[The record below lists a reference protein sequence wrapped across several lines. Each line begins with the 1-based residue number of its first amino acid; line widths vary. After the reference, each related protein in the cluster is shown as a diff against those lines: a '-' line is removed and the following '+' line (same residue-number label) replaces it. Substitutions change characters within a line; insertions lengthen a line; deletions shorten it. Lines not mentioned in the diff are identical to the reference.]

1 LNERIFFIFP
11 LIYKLKVFIMNKKFL
26 SVALFGA
33 LLATTTGTFT
43 SCKDYDD
50 DIKGLQEQIDKKGAT
65 METIANQLKTLESAL
80 DAAKTTADA
89 AKDAAAKAQ
98 AAADAA
104 KSAGD
109 AALAKAK
116 EAEAKAQ
123 TAIAAAA
130 TAKTEAIEAAKA
142 EIATLKTLL
151 EEKIAGKVS
160 QDVYDAAVAAL
171 GGRIDGIQE
180 GLNTLKT
187 GAVAKNTKDIADI
200 FKLIGTSTAL
210 EQDLLTQIKALQA
223 YQELSEGMFEEQ
235 GGKLEQLRADLGT
248 AEGKIDK
255 LWKEIFTE
263 GTGLKALITTLR
275 QDFNA
280 LKERV
285 ERELPQIQ
293 EELTNI
299 KNDITGINRKISD
312 EIMPDLAMLHTLI
325 TSRLTSI
332 KFAPSY
338 FADGIEAIKFNSLNY
353 DAMPANENAEIPGVY
368 KHSTANL
375 ATASYHFNPVSF
387 KLKNADYQYIDRR
400 AELGTFF
407 QPVIG
412 KGRALNTSS
421 LVEIEGEPVLNPVTG
436 TVDFQLRRLNAWSNM
451 LPNNNNDNDWNKI
464 NIIALQAMLKGEAI
478 DKEET
483 DVIITSPYVAVKDF
497 ILSKEDV
504 RIADKETLEE
514 GEEAHYA
521 LTFNACKNEEA
532 RYKMAYNKT
541 FDLKELVATCFA
553 NGNHEEFPVADYKLS
568 YRFAVASSA
577 YNISSGNTQ
586 TNQQKWIKCN
596 DAEKGLFQAEGFNK
610 EAIGRTPIL
619 KVELVDEAG
628 RVVRRGFVKVEIVAE
643 KVADMYIGDGI
654 SYANIVYQCADTQT
668 KKYEISEDYMRENLY
683 RVITNGTTTSMS
695 HEEFWSLYDFEK
707 AEVTKN
713 GKIANITKPQLV
725 DGPSTTGTAT
735 KKVTWQFKH
744 GEVGAI
750 GTGGANLVATLVVKN
765 KLASSEY
772 PQRVF
777 FKFKVKVVL
786 PQFTLNKKENDL
798 YWEKDGDTY
807 VAYRVN
813 VAVPQTPESPAE
825 QCVFKRSISEAYSTY
840 QVNMPAGTCTED
852 KYEIIRTYNN
862 GTPTST
868 VMAGV
873 KLDGNIISLDK
884 SNDKVKKALNSS
896 KGLQAVVAHKY
907 KLNSG
912 DVITVN
918 EFMVTFIRPVNLNM
932 PGGVEV
938 TDAVDGGDVADFQHN
953 GLLTDW
959 RGEPIVAPYWEKLNK
974 TVGFWENTYVPQYA
988 LTEGYYKVVKEAEF
1002 SVETGTVSFTAGVN
1016 LTMYT
1021 GHATYKIKKIGGLIV
1036 WGNTFY
1042 VNEPKLTKDAVDADL
1057 EAQVQ
1062 SFIGQHNLYSNYEK
1076 VGETEYTEVKI
1087 LEGQEVEYTYIKDI
1101 KYVPAEY
1108 EWVPGEWTEVPHTP
1122 TAMPEYDGTTNG
1134 QTSGDWKWVIKTE
1147 ITDNWVAGKYWN
1159 FYGPFTDVKLD
1170 VTKAT
1175 TSLEYNNHQLPSGAT
1190 LVQVGNTVRY
1200 ENVGSPVG
1208 YKYTITIPATVT
1220 YGWGTTSAKL
1230 VITVNP
1236 KK

>member
-1 LNERIFFIFP
+1 
-11 LIYKLKVFIMNKKFL
+11 MNKKFL

-104 KSAGD
+104 KTAGD
-109 AALAKAK
+109 DAMAKAQ

-151 EEKIAGKVS
+151 EEQIAGKVS

-180 GLNTLKT
+180 GLNTLKI
-187 GAVAKNTKDIADI
+187 GAVAKNTKDIEDI

-210 EQDLLTQIKALQA
+210 EQDLLTQIRALQA

-235 GGKLEQLRADLGT
+235 GDKLEQLRADLGV

-263 GTGLKALITTLR
+263 GTGLKALIATLR

-285 ERELPQIQ
+285 ERELPQIR

-299 KNDITGINRKISD
+299 KGDITSINKKISE

-332 KFAPSY
+332 KFAPNY
-338 FADGIEAIKFNSLNY
+338 FVDGIEAIKFNSLNY

-400 AELGTFF
+400 AELGTFY
-407 QPVIG
+407 QYVTG
-412 KGRALNTSS
+412 RGRALNTSS

-451 LPNNNNDNDWNKI
+451 LPNDNEWNKI

-497 ILSKEDV
+497 ILSKKDV
-504 RIADKETLEE
+504 RIADKATLED
-514 GEEAHYA
+514 GDNAHYA
-521 LTFNACKNEEA
+521 LTFNACKDQEA
-532 RYKMAYNKT
+532 RYKMAYDKT

-568 YRFAVASSA
+568 YRFAVASSE
-577 YNISSGNTQ
+577 YNISSEGTQ
-586 TNQQKWIKCN
+586 TNQQEWIKCN
-596 DAEKGLFQAEGFNK
+596 DAEKGIFQAEGFNK

-628 RVVRRGFVKVEIVAE
+628 RVVRRGFVKVEIVAV
-643 KVADMYIGDGI
+643 KVPDMYIGAGI
-654 SYANIVYQCADTQT
+654 SYDDIVYKCESTLT
-668 KKYEISEDYMRENLY
+668 EKYEISERYMRENLY
-683 RVITNGTTTSMS
+683 RVITNGKETGMS
-695 HEEFWSLYDFEK
+695 HEEFWSIYELEK

-713 GKIANITKPQLV
+713 GSASNISKPQLIAGV
-725 DGPSTTGTAT
+725 SEQGTAT

-750 GTGGANLVATLVVKN
+750 GAGGANLVATLVVKN

-777 FKFKVKVVL
+777 FKFNVKVVL

-825 QCVFKRSISEAYSTY
+825 QCVFKRSILEAYSTY

-873 KLDGNIISLDK
+873 KLDGVIISLDK
-884 SNDKVKKALNSS
+884 SNEAVKKALNSS

-988 LTEGYYKVVKEAEF
+988 WTEGHYELVKEAEF

-1036 WGNTFY
+1036 WGNKTFY

-1147 ITDNWVAGKYWN
+1147 ITDNWVAGKYWD

-1190 LVQVGNTVRY
+1190 LVQDGNTVRY

-1236 KK
+1236 KR

>member
-1 LNERIFFIFP
+1 
-11 LIYKLKVFIMNKKFL
+11 MNKKFL

-109 AALAKAK
+109 AAMAKAK

-130 TAKTEAIEAAKA
+130 TAKAEAIEAAKA

-223 YQELSEGMFEEQ
+223 YQKLSEGMFEEQ

-263 GTGLKALITTLR
+263 GTGLKALIATLR

-293 EELTNI
+293 EDLGKI
-299 KNDITGINRKISD
+299 KDDITDINKKISD
-312 EIMPDLAMLHTLI
+312 EIVPDLAMLHTLI

-332 KFAPSY
+332 TFAPSY
-338 FADGIEAIKFNSLNY
+338 WSSSLHEEVIKFTSLQY
-353 DAMPANENAEIPGVY
+353 DAMPEDENAGIPGKY

-375 ATASYHFNPVSF
+375 ATASYHFNPASF
-387 KLKNADYQYIDRR
+387 KLKNADYQYIDR
-400 AELGTFF
+400 
-407 QPVIG
+407 QPAIT
-412 KGRALNTSS
+412 RALRASQ
-421 LVEIEGEPVLNPVTG
+421 LVAIEGEPVLNPMTG
-436 TVDFQLRRLNAWSNM
+436 TVDFQLRRLNAWSNA
-451 LPNNNNDNDWNKI
+451 LLNTQINEPNFDKLNV
-464 NIIALQAMLKGEAI
+464 IALQATLKGEAL
-478 DKEET
+478 DAGET
-483 DVIITSPYVAVKDF
+483 DAVVTSPYVPVND
-497 ILSKEDV
+497 IIWGKEAV
-504 RIADKETLEE
+504 RIADKETLEEE

-521 LTFNACKNEEA
+521 LTFNACKDQEA

-541 FDLKELVATCFA
+541 FDLKELVATCF
-553 NGNHEEFPVADYKLS
+553 NGIEFGPLPLPGNNNISHEEFPVADYKLS

-596 DAEKGLFQAEGFNK
+596 DAEKGIFQAEGFNK

-825 QCVFKRSISEAYSTY
+825 QCVFKRSILEAYSTY

-873 KLDGNIISLDK
+873 KLVDGNIISLDK
-884 SNDKVKKALNSS
+884 NNDKVKKALNSS

-938 TDAVDGGDVADFQHN
+938 TDAVDGGDVANFQHN

-959 RGEPIVAPYWEKLNK
+959 RGEPIVAPHWEKLNK
-974 TVGFWENTYVPQYA
+974 TVGFWENTYIPQYA

-1002 SVETGTVSFTAGVN
+1002 SVETGTVSFTAGLN

-1021 GHATYKIKKIGGLIV
+1021 GRATYKFLKIGFGV
-1036 WGNTFY
+1036 EWGTKIFY
-1042 VNEPKLTKDAVDADL
+1042 VKEPKLTKDAVDADL
-1057 EAQVQ
+1057 EAQVEEFM
-1062 SFIGQHNLYSNYEK
+1062 SKNSSLYKKYEK
-1076 VGETEYTEVKI
+1076 VGETQYEENKI
-1087 LEGQEVEYTYIKDI
+1087 LEGQNVEYTYIKDI

-1147 ITDNWVAGKYWN
+1147 ITENWVAGKYWY